1 MTLRRESLAA
11 LALLAVVGAA
21 WVESASIPG
30 EARLFPRLILGLMGV
45 LSAIMLVQ
53 SLRRPSA
60 GSFFVDFGNFVITVL
75 IAGVYISL
83 VEPLGY
89 LLATS
94 VFIPV
99 LAVALGMRRPQ
110 LLAVTT
116 IGFVVVVYLI
126 FVIVFD
132 RPLPLGILSD

>member
-1 MTLRRESLAA
+1 
-11 LALLAVVGAA
+11 
-21 WVESASIPG
+21 
-30 EARLFPRLILGLMGV
+30 MGV